1 MHLRDFLRFGS
12 ETSFEPEVRISV
24 FLEEKKS
31 TAEQKRL
38 AWSAI
43 KLFYRL
49 ILLKKCPYELD
60 KIRSRKRLPDIL
72 SNEEV
77 LELLKCISNTKHR
90 LMISML
96 YGSGLRVS
104 EVCGLKIKDLDFV
117 NLKLK
122 VRNSKGNK
130 DRVTLLSEKCISD
143 LMHVIRDRNA
153 DDFIFVTQV
162 QKKYSIRTV
171 QKIFSNALLSSKLH
185 KSSSCHTLRHCFATH
200 LVESGTN
207 IKTVKELLGHQSIKT
222 TMVYIKLADSVS
234 RKIKS
239 PL

>member
-1 MHLRDFLRFGS
+1 MHFSNSRDFLRFGS

-104 EVCGLKIKDLDFV
+104 EVCGLKIKDMDLV

-130 DRVTLLSEKCISD
+130 DRVTLLSEKCIPD
-143 LMHVIRDRNA
+143 LMHFNIR
-153 DDFIFVTQV
+153 
-162 QKKYSIRTV
+162 
-171 QKIFSNALLSSKLH
+171 
-185 KSSSCHTLRHCFATH
+185 
-200 LVESGTN
+200 
-207 IKTVKELLGHQSIKT
+207 
-222 TMVYIKLADSVS
+222 
-234 RKIKS
+234 
-239 PL
+239 